1 MSSPTMHEDAKTW
14 AAMTLVF
21 SAIRRERVGLD
32 EATSASI
39 ETYAADIP
47 ADELAVE
54 RADLL
59 QRAARYVAWIESIDR
74 RLAGA

>member
-1 MSSPTMHEDAKTW
+1 MHQDAKAWKAT
-14 AAMTLVF
+14 TLVF
-21 SAIRRERVGLD
+21 SAIRRERVDLD

-39 ETYAADIP
+39 ETYAAVIP
-47 ADELAVE
+47 ADELAAE

-59 QRAARYVAWIESIDR
+59 QRAARYVAWLEAIDR